1 MQRRPL
7 AAAAAAAVAL
17 ATALVVP
24 ATTAGPAAAA
34 PAAAA
39 GATRYVVLGAET
51 ATRAAAL
58 AAITRAGGRVVAEN
72 KSIAAYTVEA
82 GAGFATAAAGQS
94 ALAGAVPDRVIGRA
108 PGGPA
113 RVDPNAEPAAARAAR
128 AKLGRAAKAGP
139 KATTAEPLSG
149 LQWDMR
155 MIKADQANKTNKGS
169 RKVKVGII
177 DSGIDASNP
186 DLAPNVDLDLS
197 RNFVTDIP
205 SVDGPCEFAGC
216 VDPVGHDD
224 SGHGTHVA
232 GTVAAAVN
240 GTGIAGVA
248 PGVTLVEVRA
258 GQDFGYLF
266 LNPVLS
272 ALTYSA
278 DVGLDVVNMSFYV
291 DPWLFNCT
299 ANPADSPAEQAEQR
313 TIIRAMTRAMNYAHR
328 KNVTMVVSL
337 GNDHQDLGAPLP
349 DLGSP
354 DYPED
359 AAHPRTID
367 NSDCLVFPIEGPHAI
382 GVSALG
388 PSGRKADYSNY
399 GTEQITV
406 SAPGGW
412 FRDGLGTPSYRTDA
426 NEILSTYPLNVLQA
440 AGQVDADG
448 NVVAGFENSV
458 FKSCTAAGACGYYAY
473 LQGTSMA
480 APHATGVAALIV
492 SRYGKHDPAHPA
504 QLTLAPDRV
513 ERILTASAAKVACPA
528 SGGETYV
535 PEGRSPEFDAT
546 CTGTLDFNGFYGHGI
561 VDALAVVSGP
571 FGNA

>member
-1 MQRRPL
+1 VQRRPL

-24 ATTAGPAAAA
+24 ATAGTATAA
-34 PAAAA
+34 PAASA
-39 GATRYVVLGAET
+39 GTTRYVVLGADT
-51 ATRAAAL
+51 ATRADSL

-72 KSIAAYTVEA
+72 KAIAAYTVEA
-82 GAGFATAAAGQS
+82 GAGFETAAATQR

-113 RVDPNAEPAAARAAR
+113 RVDPNAEPAAARAAK
-128 AKLGRAAKAGP
+128 AKLGRASRAVP
-139 KATTAEPLSG
+139 KASTAEPLSG

-155 MIKADQANKTNKGS
+155 MVKADQANKTSKGN

-177 DSGIDASNP
+177 DSGIDTSNP
-186 DLAPNVDLDLS
+186 DLAPNVDLGLS

-205 SVDGPCEFAGC
+205 AIDGPCEFAGC

-232 GTVAAAVN
+232 GTVAAAAN

-248 PGVTLVEVRA
+248 PGVRLVEVRA
-258 GQDFGYLF
+258 GQDSGFLF

-272 ALTYSA
+272 AITYSA
-278 DVGLDVVNMSFYV
+278 DVGLDVVNMSFFV
-291 DPWLFNCT
+291 DPWLFNC
-299 ANPADSPAEQAEQR
+299 ASNPADSPAEQAEQR
-313 TIIRAMTRAMNYAHR
+313 AIVRAMTRAMNYAHR
-328 KNVTMVVSL
+328 KNVTMVVAL
-337 GNDHQDLGAPLP
+337 GNGHQDLGNPLP
-349 DLGSP
+349 DTTSP
-354 DYPED
+354 DFPAG
-359 AAHPRTID
+359 AAKTRTID
-367 NSDCLVFPIEGPHAI
+367 NADCLVLPIEGPHAI

-412 FRDGLGTPSYRTDA
+412 FRDGLGTPTFRTDG
-426 NEILSTYPLNVLQA
+426 NEVLSTYPLNVLQA
-440 AGQVDADG
+440 AGQVDAAG
-448 NVVAGFENSV
+448 NVVPGFEDAV

-480 APHATGVAALIV
+480 APHAAGVAALIV
-492 SRYGKHDPAHPA
+492 SRYGTADRAHGG
-504 QLTLAPDRV
+504 LTLAPDRV
-513 ERILTASAAKVACPA
+513 ERILTASAAQVACPA

-535 PEGRSPEFDAT
+535 PEGRGPEFDAP
-546 CTGTLDFNGFYGHGI
+546 CTGTLAFNSFYGHGI

-571 FGNA
+571 LGNA